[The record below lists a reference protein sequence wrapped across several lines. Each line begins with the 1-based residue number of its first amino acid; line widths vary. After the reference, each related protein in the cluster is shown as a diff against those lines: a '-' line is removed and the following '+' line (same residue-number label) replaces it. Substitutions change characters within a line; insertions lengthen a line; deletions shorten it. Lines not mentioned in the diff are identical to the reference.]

1 MSLARI
7 LLIATMLL
15 ALPRAAFPAEAPEEV
30 VYIVPIRED
39 IMPPLKYLVRR
50 GVKEAMEANA
60 GVLILDMETNGGRVD
75 TTEEIIEI
83 LNQFEGR
90 TVTYVNDK
98 AFSAGAFI
106 AVATQEI
113 YMAPQSVIGAAAP
126 VMMGPGGGAG
136 EMPESYE
143 AKMTSAVR
151 ALVRTSAEKNGH
163 NVAVVDAM
171 VDRNRGL
178 KIGDVV
184 ISEEGELLTLTNLEA
199 EQEYGEP
206 AKPLLSLGTV
216 PSMEALLER
225 LGVEGAKVV
234 RVEPTGAEQAASWLT
249 TISPILLMIGMVGIY
264 LEMKTPG
271 FGLPGIAGLTAF
283 VLYFLGGYIAGL
295 SGLEWVVVF
304 GLGLA
309 LLILELFILP
319 GTLFLGLGGVV
330 LMLVALVMAMVD
342 VYPGM
347 PSVPS
352 FAQFQ
357 GPLLQVLLA
366 SAAAIVVMV
375 ALSRFLLRTPV
386 LRGLVSETAS
396 GVAAPNRW
404 TEEQDGR
411 LGEVGVS
418 ISALRPGG
426 KAQFGNEILD
436 VISQG
441 EMIPKGAKVRI
452 LRFSGREPVVEQ
464 VDGGV

>member
-1 MSLARI
+1 
-7 LLIATMLL
+7 
-15 ALPRAAFPAEAPEEV
+15 
-30 VYIVPIRED
+30 
-39 IMPPLKYLVRR
+39 
-50 GVKEAMEANA
+50 
-60 GVLILDMETNGGRVD
+60 
-75 TTEEIIEI
+75 
-83 LNQFEGR
+83 
-90 TVTYVNDK
+90 
-98 AFSAGAFI
+98 
-106 AVATQEI
+106 
-113 YMAPQSVIGAAAP
+113 
-126 VMMGPGGGAG
+126 
-136 EMPESYE
+136 
-143 AKMTSAVR
+143 
-151 ALVRTSAEKNGH
+151 
-163 NVAVVDAM
+163 
-171 VDRNRGL
+171 
-178 KIGDVV
+178 
-184 ISEEGELLTLTNLEA
+184 
-199 EQEYGEP
+199 
-206 AKPLLSLGTV
+206 
-216 PSMEALLER
+216 
-225 LGVEGAKVV
+225 
-234 RVEPTGAEQAASWLT
+234 
-249 TISPILLMIGMVGIY
+249 
-264 LEMKTPG
+264 
-271 FGLPGIAGLTAF
+271 
-283 VLYFLGGYIAGL
+283 
-295 SGLEWVVVF
+295 
-304 GLGLA
+304 
-309 LLILELFILP
+309 
-319 GTLFLGLGGVV
+319 
-330 LMLVALVMAMVD
+330 MLVALVMAMVD